1 MARIL
6 IAEDDDT
13 LRELLVRALGE
24 DGHVLTESADGA
36 TALDALS
43 ESNGE
48 FDLLL
53 SDVKMPKVDGIELA
67 LATGLNH
74 PNIAI
79 MLMTGYAEQ
88 RERAHGLD
96 ALVQDVIF
104 KPFSI
109 EQIKGAVREAL
120 VLRH

>member
-1 MARIL
+1 MARTL

-67 LATGLNH
+67 LATGRNH

-120 VLRH
+120 MLRH

>member
-67 LATGLNH
+67 LATGRNH
-74 PNIAI
+74 RDIAI

>member
-24 DGHVLTESADGA
+24 DSDVLTESADGA

-67 LATGLNH
+67 LATGRNH
-74 PNIAI
+74 PDIAI

>member
-67 LATGLNH
+67 LATGRNH
-74 PNIAI
+74 PDIAI

-104 KPFSI
+104 KPFFN
-109 EQIKGAVREAL
+109 
-120 VLRH
+120 

>member
-36 TALDALS
+36 TALDVLS

-67 LATGLNH
+67 LATGRNH

-120 VLRH
+120 MLRH